1 MGTKKENRQ
10 ILINGM
16 IEIGLD
22 KRNEIQMRETEKKRE
37 RETIGRK

>member
-1 MGTKKENRQ
+1 VGTKKENRQ